1 MVCGYFYLSVGFLI
15 VDTYFDFANIF
26 WPAKFELVKEW
37 VFNIMH
43 CHFDGRFV
51 GLTVPPLCIIAP
63 KVYCSKIWKKVQ
75 IRKCVHFKNK
85 INFFENKTALIS
97 KNFNCTYFYSISGA
111 LFSPQFFCAIFRS
124 TTPPFSIILG
134 FITLSL

>member
-1 MVCGYFYLSVGFLI
+1 MSKVHSTTYFWILELVCGYFYLSVGFLI

-26 WPAKFELVKEW
+26 WPAKSELVKEW

-63 KVYCSKIWKKVQ
+63 KVYYSKIWKKVQ

-85 INFFENKTALIS
+85 INFFENIS
-97 KNFNCTYFYSISGA
+97 KWRGPEC
-111 LFSPQFFCAIFRS
+111 L
-124 TTPPFSIILG
+124 
-134 FITLSL
+134 